1 MNIGFCVSHLFG
13 GGAERVVTSLANT
26 LSQLGHNVTVIT
38 TIRHEDDYS
47 LNSSVRRYVLNE
59 MHLSRC

>member
-26 LSQLGHNVTVIT
+26 LSQLGHNVTANFPGKYVASLPMTFNAILDNFAKYN
-38 TIRHEDDYS
+38 TI
-47 LNSSVRRYVLNE
+47 
-59 MHLSRC
+59 